1 MPELKFGTKS
11 TKIGVELETWIDI
24 LTDPHHLLADF
35 LMNVGFEIV
44 FAWITYLVLLRVFV
58 KRGKGKHRK

>member
-1 MPELKFGTKS
+1 MD
-11 TKIGVELETWIDI
+11 TWVDI

-44 FAWITYLVLLRVFV
+44 FAWITYLVLLRVFI
-58 KRGKGKHRK
+58 KKGKGKHRPK

>member
-1 MPELKFGTKS
+1 MQ
-11 TKIGVELETWIDI
+11 TWIDI

-44 FAWITYLVLLRVFV
+44 FAWVTYLILVKALRQSRQKKLRGRRA
-58 KRGKGKHRK
+58 KRRSDTIRR

>member
-1 MPELKFGTKS
+1 MD
-11 TKIGVELETWIDI
+11 TWIDI

-44 FAWITYLVLLRVFV
+44 LEPTHFELT
-58 KRGKGKHRK
+58 